1 MTGRNLMRLKHE
13 AYRLHL
19 LAFVLLLAALLAG
32 AGCKSSSSKPA
43 AQPESAAKPNQTPSS
58 QTPSK
63 RLIKTSGWNIPGLA
77 GAKEIYPP
85 RLLPAAGNVKV
96 YSTLLNPPS
105 RGASPNTLAS
115 LDTLKNYL
123 SEDELKE
130 LGIIT
135 QNPYIE
141 AIAKYD
147 VDGHPF
153 CYVIKYRSVY
163 AIEGLHYYDED
174 GDKRFELLEPGTPS
188 LGFVPRIPGWAQQL
202 TSK

>member
-1 MTGRNLMRLKHE
+1 MRLKQE

-43 AQPESAAKPNQTPSS
+43 AQSESAAKPN

-63 RLIKTSGWNIPGLA
+63 RLIKTSGWNIPGLT

-85 RLLPAAGNVKV
+85 KLLPAAGNAKV
-96 YSTLLNPPS
+96 YSTLLNPPP
-105 RGASPNTLAS
+105 RGADTNTPAS

-123 SEDELKE
+123 SEEELKE

-135 QNPYIE
+135 QNPHIE